1 MASNTAMLKTNVS
14 NTAASVAV
22 AGLAAAALMF
32 GAVTNVRAQG
42 GTEAQRE
49 ACTPDAF
56 RLCTMAMPDAK
67 RVENCLRAA
76 RPRLS
81 AACYDVF
88 YPQSASDQS
97 QVAHGQ
103 VSSHDRAQPSYRDR
117 MQTPSMPQTPPRSM
131 DDNDD

>member
-1 MASNTAMLKTNVS
+1 MAPNVAILKTSVLNK
-14 NTAASVAV
+14 AASGIV
-22 AGLAAAALMF
+22 AGLTAALMF
-32 GAVTNVRAQG
+32 GAITTVRAQE

-76 RPRLS
+76 GPRLS

-103 VSSHDRAQPSYRDR
+103 VSSHDRVQPSYRDR
-117 MQTPSMPQTPPRSM
+117 MQPPSMPQTPPRSM
-131 DDNDD
+131 DDDD